1 MHAHKLIPDSG
12 FRGAVH
18 NRWIRGK
25 FSGGSGEKLCHN
37 VAPYYEKEGFMD
49 KLEQTLVLIK
59 PDALKNSLTGY
70 LLSQLSEFHTGL
82 HFSAT
87 KIVHVSRMLAEEHY
101 AEHKGKLFFPSLLEY
116 IMGDLHYP
124 DEPWKRR
131 VIAIVYQGPNA
142 VKKIREIAGPTNP
155 HVARKD
161 RPGCIRALGTLVPL
175 TDPDGKTVS
184 ERMDNLIHAS
194 ATDEEAE
201 REIKLWFR
209 PDDIPP
215 LMRPYAT
222 EASDD
227 FYFIKDKRFCPSH
240 EPGARCLLAP
250 GDIAWKSDLEVLRQ
264 LKKGAPAPASFETAA
279 AKYLVNSGAE

>member
-1 MHAHKLIPDSG
+1 M
-12 FRGAVH
+12 
-18 NRWIRGK
+18 
-25 FSGGSGEKLCHN
+25 EK
-37 VAPYYEKEGFMD
+37 A

-82 HFSAT
+82 HFSGT
-87 KIVHVSRMLAEEHY
+87 KIVQVSRMLAEEHY

-116 IMGDLHYP
+116 IRGEIHYP

-142 VKKIREIAGPTNP
+142 TQKIRDIAGPTNP
-155 HVARKD
+155 HVARKNK
-161 RPGCIRALGTLVPL
+161 PGCIRALGTVVPL
-175 TDPDGKTVS
+175 LDAEGKVIS

-194 ATDEEAE
+194 ATAEEGE
-201 REIKLWFR
+201 REIKLWFK

-215 LMRPYAT
+215 LMHTYPT

-227 FYFIKDKRFCPSH
+227 YFYCKNGEFSATCDS
-240 EPGARCLLAP
+240 GAICLLAP
-250 GDIAWKSDLEVLRQ
+250 GHMAWKSDLEVLRQ
-264 LKKGAPAPASFETAA
+264 LKQGGAPAYSFQMVA
-279 AKYLVNSGAE
+279 AKYLINVAKAD